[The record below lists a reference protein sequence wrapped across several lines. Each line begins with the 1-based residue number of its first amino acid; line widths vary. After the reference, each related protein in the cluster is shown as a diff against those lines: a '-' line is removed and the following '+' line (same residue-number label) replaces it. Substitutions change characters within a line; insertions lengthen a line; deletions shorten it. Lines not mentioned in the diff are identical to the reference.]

1 MDWKDSRNEKPS
13 EGGYGIVYAVKRNVQ
28 LDLFTD
34 TNKSDSEKD
43 SAIAKYG
50 VYGLAYWDTK
60 KQHFVIFSSSGDS
73 RFEEKNGL
81 ETIKNAM
88 YKKIDVLWK

>member
-28 LDLFTD
+28 LDLFAD
-34 TNKSDSEKD
+34 TNKSNSEKD
-43 SAIAKYG
+43 NAIVKYG
-50 VYGLAYWDTK
+50 VYGLAYWDAK